1 MILEHISNFLMKA
14 FMIRCCNLVMKKDG
28 DVYQLIYESNLDS
41 KLEQILIGL
50 VKDNPSP
57 KIESIIQKFLLY
69 VQHSTE
75 NFWTTYYSAKT
86 YEEKLDCYYQYSK
99 NQCLATEV
107 LVRDLGSL
115 SSDDEIKENLDA
127 LVKESFTF

>member
-1 MILEHISNFLMKA
+1 
-14 FMIRCCNLVMKKDG
+14 MKKDG

-57 KIESIIQKFLLY
+57 KIESIIKKFLLY

-115 SSDDEIKENLDA
+115 SSDDEIKENLDT

>member
-1 MILEHISNFLMKA
+1 
-14 FMIRCCNLVMKKDG
+14 MKKSG

-57 KIESIIQKFLLY
+57 KIEAIIRKFLLY

-99 NQCLATEV
+99 NQWLATEV

-115 SSDDEIKENLDA
+115 SSDDEIKENLDT

>member
-1 MILEHISNFLMKA
+1 
-14 FMIRCCNLVMKKDG
+14 MKKSG

-115 SSDDEIKENLDA
+115 SSDDEVKENLDT

>member
-1 MILEHISNFLMKA
+1 MKA
-14 FMIRCCNLVMKKDG
+14 FMMRPRNGTVSGG
-28 DVYQLIYESNLDS
+28 DIYQLIYESNLDS

-50 VKDNPSP
+50 MKDNPSP
-57 KIESIIQKFLLY
+57 KIETMIRKFLLY

-86 YEEKLDCYYQYSK
+86 YQEKLDCYYQFSK

-107 LVRDLGSL
+107 LIRDLNSL
-115 SSDDEIKENLDA
+115 YSEEELKENLGSM
-127 LVKESFTF
+127 LKESFTF

>member
-1 MILEHISNFLMKA
+1 
-14 FMIRCCNLVMKKDG
+14 MKKDG

-75 NFWTTYYSAKT
+75 NFWTTYYSTKT

>member
-1 MILEHISNFLMKA
+1 
-14 FMIRCCNLVMKKDG
+14 MKKSG
-28 DVYQLIYESNLDS
+28 DLYQLIYESNLDS

-50 VKDNPSP
+50 VKDNPSL
-57 KIESIIQKFLLY
+57 KIESIIRKFLLY

-115 SSDDEIKENLDA
+115 SSDDEIKENLNA

>member
-1 MILEHISNFLMKA
+1 MKQ
-14 FMIRCCNLVMKKDG
+14 G
-28 DVYQLIYESNLDS
+28 GQDVYQLIYESNLDS

-99 NQCLATEV
+99 NQSLATEV
-107 LVRDLGSL
+107 LIRDLGSL

>member
-1 MILEHISNFLMKA
+1 MQ
-14 FMIRCCNLVMKKDG
+14 KDG

>member
-1 MILEHISNFLMKA
+1 ME
-14 FMIRCCNLVMKKDG
+14 KDG
-28 DVYQLIYESNLDS
+28 NMYQLIYESNLDS

-50 VKDNPSP
+50 IKDNPSP
-57 KIESIIQKFLLY
+57 KIESIIRKFLLY

-107 LVRDLGSL
+107 LVRDLASL
-115 SSDDEIKENLDA
+115 SSDDEIKESLDT

>member
-1 MILEHISNFLMKA
+1 
-14 FMIRCCNLVMKKDG
+14 MKKDE
-28 DVYQLIYESNLDS
+28 DVYQLVYESNLDS

-50 VKDNPSP
+50 VKDNLSP

-86 YEEKLDCYYQYSK
+86 YEEKLDCYHQYSK

-107 LVRDLGSL
+107 LIRDLGSL
-115 SSDDEIKENLDA
+115 SCDDEIKENLDA

>member
-1 MILEHISNFLMKA
+1 MKT
-14 FMIRCCNLVMKKDG
+14 FIIQLRKGCVTKDL

-50 VKDNPSP
+50 IKDNPSH
-57 KIESIIQKFLLY
+57 KTEKAIQKFLLY

-75 NFWTTYYSAKT
+75 NFWTTYYNAKS
-86 YEEKLDCYYQYSK
+86 YQEKLDCYYQFSK

-107 LVRDLGSL
+107 LMRDLYSL
-115 SSDDEIKENLDA
+115 SSDEEIKDNLGSM
-127 LVKESFTF
+127 LKEGFTF

>member
-1 MILEHISNFLMKA
+1 
-14 FMIRCCNLVMKKDG
+14 MKKDE
-28 DVYQLIYESNLDS
+28 DIYSLIYESNLDS

-57 KIESIIQKFLLY
+57 KIESIIRKFLLY

-99 NQCLATEV
+99 NQCLASEV
-107 LVRDLGSL
+107 LIRDLGSL
-115 SSDDEIKENLDA
+115 SSDDEINENLDT

>member
-1 MILEHISNFLMKA
+1 
-14 FMIRCCNLVMKKDG
+14 MKKG
-28 DVYQLIYESNLDS
+28 ADVYQLIYESNLDS

-107 LVRDLGSL
+107 LVRDLGLL
-115 SSDDEIKENLDA
+115 SSDDEINENLDT

>member
-1 MILEHISNFLMKA
+1 
-14 FMIRCCNLVMKKDG
+14 MKKSG

-41 KLEQILIGL
+41 KIEQILIGL

-57 KIESIIQKFLLY
+57 KIESIIRKFLLY

-115 SSDDEIKENLDA
+115 SSDDEIKENLDT

>member
-1 MILEHISNFLMKA
+1 MKT
-14 FMIRCCNLVMKKDG
+14 DG
-28 DVYQLIYESNLDS
+28 DVYSLIYESNLDS

-57 KIESIIQKFLLY
+57 KIESIIRKFLMY
-69 VQHSTE
+69 VLHSTE
-75 NFWTTYYSAKT
+75 NFWTTYYSAKS

>member
-1 MILEHISNFLMKA
+1 M
-14 FMIRCCNLVMKKDG
+14 
-28 DVYQLIYESNLDS
+28 YQLIYESNLDS

-115 SSDDEIKENLDA
+115 SSDDEIKENLDT

>member
-1 MILEHISNFLMKA
+1 
-14 FMIRCCNLVMKKDG
+14 MKKDG

-50 VKDNPSP
+50 VKDNPSL

>member
-1 MILEHISNFLMKA
+1 
-14 FMIRCCNLVMKKDG
+14 MKKG
-28 DVYQLIYESNLDS
+28 ADVYQLIYESNLDS

-107 LVRDLGSL
+107 LIRDLGSL
-115 SSDDEIKENLDA
+115 SSDDEINENLDT

>member
-1 MILEHISNFLMKA
+1 ME
-14 FMIRCCNLVMKKDG
+14 KDG

-50 VKDNPSP
+50 IKDNPSS
-57 KIESIIQKFLLY
+57 KVESIIQKFLLY

-75 NFWTTYYSAKT
+75 NFWATYYSAKS

-107 LVRDLGSL
+107 LIRDLGSL
-115 SSDDEIKENLDA
+115 SSDYDIKENLDA

>member
-1 MILEHISNFLMKA
+1 
-14 FMIRCCNLVMKKDG
+14 MIRRRNPVMKKDG

>member
-1 MILEHISNFLMKA
+1 MT
-14 FMIRCCNLVMKKDG
+14 KDR
-28 DVYQLIYESNLDS
+28 DIYQTIYESNLDS

-75 NFWTTYYSAKT
+75 NFWSTYYSART

-107 LVRDLGSL
+107 LIRDLGSL
-115 SSDDEIKENLDA
+115 SSDDEIKENLDS

>member
-1 MILEHISNFLMKA
+1 
-14 FMIRCCNLVMKKDG
+14 MKKDG

-115 SSDDEIKENLDA
+115 ASDDEIKENLDA

>member
-1 MILEHISNFLMKA
+1 
-14 FMIRCCNLVMKKDG
+14 MIRSRIEHMKQG
-28 DVYQLIYESNLDS
+28 LDVYQLIYESNLDS

-75 NFWTTYYSAKT
+75 NFWTTYYNART

-107 LVRDLGSL
+107 LIRDLGSL

>member
-1 MILEHISNFLMKA
+1 
-14 FMIRCCNLVMKKDG
+14 MKKSG

>member
-1 MILEHISNFLMKA
+1 
-14 FMIRCCNLVMKKDG
+14 MKKG
-28 DVYQLIYESNLDS
+28 IDVYQLIYESNLDS

-115 SSDDEIKENLDA
+115 SSDDEINENLDT

>member
-1 MILEHISNFLMKA
+1 
-14 FMIRCCNLVMKKDG
+14 MKKDG

-57 KIESIIQKFLLY
+57 KIESIIRKFLLY

-115 SSDDEIKENLDA
+115 SSDDEIKENLDT

>member
-1 MILEHISNFLMKA
+1 
-14 FMIRCCNLVMKKDG
+14 MKKG
-28 DVYQLIYESNLDS
+28 QDVYQLIYESNLDS

-57 KIESIIQKFLLY
+57 KIELIIQRFLLY

>member
-1 MILEHISNFLMKA
+1 
-14 FMIRCCNLVMKKDG
+14 MKKG
-28 DVYQLIYESNLDS
+28 QDVYQLIYESNLDS

-75 NFWTTYYSAKT
+75 NFWTTYYNAKT

>member
-1 MILEHISNFLMKA
+1 MT
-14 FMIRCCNLVMKKDG
+14 DG

-50 VKDNPSP
+50 MKDNPSP
-57 KIESIIQKFLLY
+57 KIETIIRKFLLY

-86 YEEKLDCYYQYSK
+86 YQEKLDCYYQFSK

-107 LVRDLGSL
+107 LIRNLNSL
-115 SSDDEIKENLDA
+115 SSDEELRESLGTILKEG
-127 LVKESFTF
+127 FTF

>member
-1 MILEHISNFLMKA
+1 
-14 FMIRCCNLVMKKDG
+14 MKKGG

-57 KIESIIQKFLLY
+57 KIESIIKKFLLY

-115 SSDDEIKENLDA
+115 SSDDEIKENLDT

>member
-1 MILEHISNFLMKA
+1 
-14 FMIRCCNLVMKKDG
+14 MKKDG

-107 LVRDLGSL
+107 LVRDLGLL

>member
-1 MILEHISNFLMKA
+1 MT
-14 FMIRCCNLVMKKDG
+14 DG

-50 VKDNPSP
+50 MKDNPSP
-57 KIESIIQKFLLY
+57 KIETIIRKFLLY

-86 YEEKLDCYYQYSK
+86 YQEKLDCYYQFSK

-107 LVRDLGSL
+107 LIRNLNSL
-115 SSDDEIKENLDA
+115 SSEEELRESLGTILKEG
-127 LVKESFTF
+127 FTF